1 MRFLRAIPVA
11 LGLAAALALAGPAS
25 AQVLYGQATPNFK
38 NLVDNGNFNVYQRTT
53 TAVTGITT
61 TATYHADRWA
71 GYSGT
76 STNESL
82 TNVTTGL
89 PPSAGAN
96 PVFTNAEQV
105 QRASGQTGVKPVCI
119 IQEIPTADITP
130 LAGQQ
135 VVLSF
140 WATAGSNFSAASNV
154 LNAQVATG
162 TGTDQGLSSFISGW
176 TGAATPINY
185 NATLTTNWQRF
196 ATTATLASTATE
208 AAVNICFT
216 PVGTAGT
223 NDYFQITG
231 VQLETGS
238 VATNFESIPAGLE
251 LTKLQRYD
259 YYIAE
264 PAASLMV
271 GMGNYDAATTCLIS
285 IPTAQTMRVA
295 PTVTFGTLSAST
307 WAVITASATPVVLA
321 STYLVQSPLGANT
334 TNMVTLGATTASK
347 TAGNGCQLVGAGGG
361 SYINMSAD
369 F

>member
-140 WATAGSNFSAASNV
+140 WATAGSNFSAASSV

-162 TGTDQGLSSFISGW
+162 TGTDQGLSSFIS
-176 TGAATPINY
+176 
-185 NATLTTNWQRF
+185 
-196 ATTATLASTATE
+196 
-208 AAVNICFT
+208 V
-216 PVGTAGT
+216 
-223 NDYFQITG
+223 
-231 VQLETGS
+231 
-238 VATNFESIPAGLE
+238 
-251 LTKLQRYD
+251 
-259 YYIAE
+259 E
-264 PAASLMV
+264 P
-271 GMGNYDAATTCLIS
+271 
-285 IPTAQTMRVA
+285 
-295 PTVTFGTLSAST
+295 
-307 WAVITASATPVVLA
+307 
-321 STYLVQSPLGANT
+321 
-334 TNMVTLGATTASK
+334 
-347 TAGNGCQLVGAGGG
+347 
-361 SYINMSAD
+361 
-369 F
+369 